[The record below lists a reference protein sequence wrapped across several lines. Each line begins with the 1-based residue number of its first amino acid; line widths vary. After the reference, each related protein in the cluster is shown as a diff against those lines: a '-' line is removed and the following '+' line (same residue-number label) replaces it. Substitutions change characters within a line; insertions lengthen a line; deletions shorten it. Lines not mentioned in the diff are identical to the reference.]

1 MSPLKNTRV
10 LLGVT
15 GSVACYR
22 ALDVVRGLRQEG
34 ATVRVLPTKAALA
47 FVTEMAFEAVS
58 GARCLTAALQMENGL
73 IPHVEEAHHGD
84 LFVVCPASADSLAK
98 LAHGFADEALYSTF
112 LSYRGPVIVA
122 PAMETHMWEHPATQ
136 ANVALLRERG
146 THVLGP
152 DEGPLA
158 SGRTGKG
165 RLIPVEEVLEGC
177 RAALTLQDLAG
188 KRILITAGPTA
199 EDIDPVRFLSNRSSG
214 KMGVALAQG
223 AVRRGAQV
231 TLVHGPMAFSVPQLP
246 GLSCCPVRSAQEMHD
261 EVHRQINSEPVDA
274 AILCAAVA
282 DYRPAERALQKLKKE
297 KDALGTLVLQRTP
310 DILASLGALEKPPL
324 LMGFAAETENVQE
337 HALDKLR
344 RKNADWIAANDV
356 GASDIGFGA
365 DANRMWVAF
374 RDGRSEV
381 IETMPKPDVAQRLLD
396 FIAEAFSPSSP

>member
-1 MSPLKNTRV
+1 MNPLKDIRV

-34 ATVRVLPTKAALA
+34 ASVRVLPTKAALA

-58 GARCLTAALQMENGL
+58 GARCLTTALQMEGGQ
-73 IPHVEEAHHGD
+73 IPHVEEAHNAD

-136 ANVALLRERG
+136 ANVALLRQRG
-146 THVLGP
+146 ATILGP

-158 SGRTGKG
+158 SGRVGKG
-165 RLIPVEEVLEGC
+165 RLVPVEEVLEGC
-177 RAALTLQDLAG
+177 RAALTPQDFAG
-188 KRILITAGPTA
+188 KHILMTAGPTV

-214 KMGVALAQG
+214 KMGIALAQ
-223 AVRRGAQV
+223 AAARRGAHV
-231 TLVHGPMAFSVPQLP
+231 ALVHGPIALDLPRIP
-246 GLSCCPVRSAQEMHD
+246 GLEYFSVRSAQEMYD
-261 EVHRQINSEPVDA
+261 EVHRQVKEGPVDA

-282 DYRPAERALQKLKKE
+282 DYRPTERALQKLKKE
-297 KDALGTLVLQRTP
+297 KHTLEALALERNP
-310 DILASLGALEKPPL
+310 DILSSLGALEKRPL

-344 RKNADWIAANDV
+344 LKNADWIAANDV

-374 RDGRSEV
+374 RDGRCEA
-381 IETMPKPDVAQRLLD
+381 IDTLPKPAVAQRLLD
-396 FIAEAFSPSSP
+396 FIAEAFQP